1 MNKILRF
8 QEALDQ
14 AIEFIEQHRD
24 ELGKSL
30 ALIRDLYGRFR
41 MVTEVPLQPEKLE
54 QLSRLFHQ
62 ILGNFSPQDQSMF
75 LDKETLFD
83 PDAVFSSPDKLEI
96 PGHPGICFL
105 DRQIMGQDW
114 LRKPITEVGYHPP
127 RVTFYGIKGGVGRS
141 TALALWAWHLAGL
154 GKKVLI
160 LDLDL
165 ESPGISQTLLP
176 LPNTP
181 DFGIVDW
188 LVEDLGGQADD
199 SLLFDMVGHSPF
211 ATSFQGGTI
220 RVVPAAGKKENDYLA
235 KLSRAY
241 LDVAPADLTTRLLK
255 MLHQLEKQEKPDVV
269 LLDSRAGIHDIAAIM
284 VTRLNAYALL
294 FAVNTSQTWNAY
306 RLLFQHWQ
314 KWHFANLNSFRNK
327 LKMVASMLPET
338 RKQESLS
345 QFIPS
350 AYSLF
355 ADTLYEQV
363 EASEETEETEVFNF
377 DENAIE
383 APHYPLVTHW
393 NRGFQEF
400 NPVRDDKNAF
410 DEDLIRG
417 NYGKFLREL
426 TTLVIGDSE
435 VVGDNQDED

>member
-14 AIEFIEQHRD
+14 AIEFVEQHRS
-24 ELGKSL
+24 ELGQSL

-41 MVTEVPLQPEKLE
+41 MVTEVPLQPEKQE
-54 QLSRLFHQ
+54 ELSLLFHQ
-62 ILGNFSPQDQSMF
+62 ALGNFSPPDQSIF

-83 PDAVFSSPDKLEI
+83 PDAVFSSPDRLEI
-96 PGHPGICFL
+96 PEHPGICFL

-114 LRKPITEVGYHPP
+114 LRKPLIEKGLHPP

-176 LPNTP
+176 SSHTP

-188 LVEDLGGQADD
+188 LVEDMVGQADD

-211 ATSFQGGTI
+211 ATSLQGGTI

-269 LLDSRAGIHDIAAIM
+269 LLDSRAGIHDIAAIT

-314 KWHFANLNSFRNK
+314 KWHFANLNRFRDK
-327 LKMVASMLPET
+327 LKMIASMLPET

-355 ADTLYEQV
+355 ADTLYEQI
-363 EASEETEETEVFNF
+363 EASEETEEAEVFNF
-377 DENAIE
+377 DETAIE

-393 NRGFQEF
+393 NRAFQEF
-400 NPVRDDKNAF
+400 DPVRDEKNAF

-435 VVGDNQDED
+435 VPGDIEYEE